1 MAKKKDFDRSALKE
15 RIDLLLSG
23 FDRGIYSYSDL
34 YVFLR
39 DLYDE
44 L

>member
-1 MAKKKDFDRSALKE
+1 MKKNKIDDKDLKE
-15 RIDLLLSG
+15 KIDVLLSG